1 MRACLTKF
9 MLIKCRRLYSFAV
22 PRADEP
28 GTYDGYG
35 CRLRPPFSAAV
46 LLMVTCCVAA
56 NTAHAQAWPVKPI
69 RLVHGFIAGGS
80 VDITA
85 RLLAAPLSELLG
97 QQVVVDG
104 RPGAG
109 GTTAAGLVVKAEPDG
124 YTLFLMASGHA
135 TSPALYRALA
145 YDPVRDFTMITL
157 VASNPFV
164 IAAAANFPARTVADL
179 VRMARAEPGR
189 IDFATGGT
197 GTGMHLAAVLLQAR
211 TGIKLNHIPYK
222 GGNAAPIA
230 LLAGE
235 VPLLF
240 NTPAGIAAF
249 MDGGKLRVL
258 AITTAERFKLWPL
271 VPTVA
276 ETVAPGFDVRAWYA
290 LAAPRG
296 LSDRLVGRIGEAA
309 RAALKRPGITGKFLH
324 MGSEITPTTPGEAQA
339 FLAAEVVRWTKVI
352 KDENI
357 QPEN

>member
-1 MRACLTKF
+1 MLTCLPKLHAANLNTLRMPRTSINIATVAF
-9 MLIKCRRLYSFAV
+9 DPHGHRLS
-22 PRADEP
+22 PRTA
-28 GTYDGYG
+28 
-35 CRLRPPFSAAV
+35 FV
-46 LLMVTCCVAA
+46 VMVAA
-56 NTAHAQAWPVKPI
+56 CCLAAGAVRAQAWPVKPI

-80 VDITA
+80 VDIIA

-109 GTTAAGLVVKAEPDG
+109 GTTAAGMVARAEPDG

-135 TSPALYRALA
+135 TSPALYRSLA
-145 YDPVRDFTMITL
+145 YDPVRDFTMLSL
-157 VASNPFV
+157 VAGNPFV
-164 IAAAANFPARTVADL
+164 IAAAANFPARTVTEL
-179 VRMARAEPGR
+179 VSMARTQPGR

-211 TGIKLNHIPYK
+211 TGIRLNHIPYK

-235 VPLLF
+235 IPLLF
-240 NTPAGIAAF
+240 NTPTGIAAF

-258 AITTAERFKLWPL
+258 AITTRERFKLWPQ

-276 ETVAPGFDVRAWYA
+276 ETVAPDFDVRAWYA

-296 LSDRLVGRIGEAA
+296 LSTRLAGQLSEAT
-309 RAALKRPGITGKFLH
+309 RGILVRPGMTEKFLQ
-324 MGSEITPTTPGEAQA
+324 MGSEVTPTTPGAAQA
-339 FLAAEVVRWTKVI
+339 FLAAEVARWTRVI
-352 KDENI
+352 RDENI
-357 QPEN
+357 APEN

>member
-1 MRACLTKF
+1 
-9 MLIKCRRLYSFAV
+9 
-22 PRADEP
+22 
-28 GTYDGYG
+28 
-35 CRLRPPFSAAV
+35 
-46 LLMVTCCVAA
+46 
-56 NTAHAQAWPVKPI
+56 
-69 RLVHGFIAGGS
+69 
-80 VDITA
+80 
-85 RLLAAPLSELLG
+85 LG
-97 QQVVVDG
+97 QQVVVEG

-109 GTTAAGLVVKAEPDG
+109 GTTAAGMVARAEPDG

-179 VRMARAEPGR
+179 VRMAKAEPGR

-235 VPLLF
+235 IPLLF
-240 NTPAGIAAF
+240 NTPAGVAPF

-258 AITTAERFKLWPL
+258 AITTVERFKLWPE

-276 ETVAPGFDVRAWYA
+276 ETVAPDFDVRAWYA

-296 LSDRLVGRIGEAA
+296 LPSPLIARLSEVT
-309 RAALKRPGITGKFLH
+309 RAILERPAISEKFMH
-324 MGSEITPTTPGEAQA
+324 MGSAVTPTTPARAQA
-339 FLAAEVVRWTKVI
+339 FLAAEVARWTKVI
-352 KDENI
+352 RDENI
-357 QPEN
+357 PPEN